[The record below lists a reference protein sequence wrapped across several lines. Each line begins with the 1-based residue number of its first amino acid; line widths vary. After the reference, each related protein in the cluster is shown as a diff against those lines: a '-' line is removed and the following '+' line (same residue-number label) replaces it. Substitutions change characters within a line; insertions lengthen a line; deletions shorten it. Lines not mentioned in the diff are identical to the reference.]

1 MAQFPPLFSVRMRS
15 CPRWLPNSKP
25 RPRLALELSH
35 ALADDRLAVARLLVS
50 KRSTHLF
57 GATEFQLRDLVH
69 RLGAKALQVRL
80 APKKQRLQGASVT
93 CPHGAAAAPF
103 HGYRPFRP
111 VSLLGGIRCAR
122 AYYYCGRCGRGFF
135 PFDAQAGFQGQR
147 LTAGAERV
155 VSLLGLLGDG
165 FEDAARR
172 VLPEATG
179 LHLGEST
186 AQHSCEDAGDR
197 RGEWLDQGATLG
209 DDLAF
214 DWHEDARGRRCAYVS
229 LDATSV
235 PPQGPE
241 AGPAEG
247 RMPYGA
253 MLYNPAPEP
262 AAKPAHPSL
271 PTPGYEPVNEA
282 PAAGGRTGSARPA
295 DEPRAAME
303 ARYLAGLYE
312 LGEWGVL
319 LRRQAAQV
327 GMEQADLWIALA
339 DAGGGLEDFLRR
351 NFNRPD
357 LVVLRDFHH
366 PTGYLER
373 RALAG
378 HGPGTEAARRRRS
391 GGVSG

>member
-1 MAQFPPLFSVRMRS
+1 M
-15 CPRWLPNSKP
+15 
-25 RPRLALELSH
+25 
-35 ALADDRLAVARLLVS
+35 
-50 KRSTHLF
+50 
-57 GATEFQLRDLVH
+57 
-69 RLGAKALQVRL
+69 
-80 APKKQRLQGASVT
+80 
-93 CPHGAAAAPF
+93 
-103 HGYRPFRP
+103 
-111 VSLLGGIRCAR
+111 LGGIRCAR

-135 PFDAQAGFQGQR
+135 AFNAQAGFQGQH

-197 RGEWLDQGATLG
+197 LGEWLDQGATLG

-319 LRRQAAQV
+319 LRRQAAPV
-327 GMEQADLWIALA
+327 GMEQADLWSALA

-378 HGPGTEAARRRRS
+378 HGPGTEAARTQAERWWQRLKGEGGAAVLGELRACRAHGGPRCGRPTTRPYAISRTTTDAGTTRITGRRGGRS
-391 GGVSG
+391 AAARWRAPARRWWANG